1 MRVVRLVAPLPALFM
16 ATVFF
21 VQAANSPKSAVT
33 SFFNLLK
40 TEQYGALYLHLP
52 TKMQQ
57 RFSRE
62 RFILSVK
69 RIGDY
74 IRLERLEI
82 GRVQQRGDYAVVDT
96 TLYGRLKRPMELQGQ
111 TISAGRVFV
120 QQFLVKEGTEWKVIT
135 ADERVRTVFLE
146 QNPDFSRD
154 FEMKPPRLEFK
165 QNDKW
170 RVLGGQ

>member
-1 MRVVRLVAPLPALFM
+1 MRVVRLVAAVIFL
-16 ATVFF
+16 
-21 VQAANSPKSAVT
+21 VQAANTPKSAVT

-40 TEQYGALYLHLP
+40 TEQYAALYLHLP
-52 TKMQQ
+52 SKMQQ
-57 RFSRE
+57 RFSRD

-69 RIGDY
+69 RISDY
-74 IRLERLEI
+74 ISLERLEI
-82 GRVQQRGDYAVVDT
+82 GRVQRRGDYAVVDT
-96 TLYGRLKRPMELQGQ
+96 TLYGRLKSPINLQGQ

-146 QNPDFSRD
+146 QNPDFSRE

-170 RVLGGQ
+170 RALGGQ